1 MQNLRW
7 RQLFLLVSAVGMPC
21 IVWAQSPSDKA
32 HATVSAR
39 LHGLQLTLDSV
50 TGSILRLEHPG
61 PGTWLDTVP
70 NEASLVDLAYPI
82 PQFEPL
88 RLAPR
93 FSRDAR
99 ISVSPDHVVVRWE
112 RLGPSRTAFDLPG
125 RVSAAVTLKAGP
137 DGQSIIMRCRVE
149 NHSQIA
155 VRQVLFPDLLGL
167 IPLGSAGETEFRSGP
182 VVHKPFVALAKPE
195 VDQFYSVNQTFV
207 EFTSTGKEP
216 TMAGRWLDL
225 SGAKGGFS
233 LFPKRSQ
240 WDTGPVVMLQFRERA
255 NRLRMVHAHY
265 VNLTNGQIWE
275 SEEYWLTPHE
285 GHWTKGRAPFTAW
298 LEGTKK
304 GSRHE

>member
-1 MQNLRW
+1 MQNLR
-7 RQLFLLVSAVGMPC
+7 RRFVLLALVLGMHS
-21 IVWAQSPSDKA
+21 IAWSRSPVDNA

-39 LHGLQLTLDSV
+39 FHGTQITLDSAS
-50 TGSILRLEHPG
+50 GSILRLAHPG

-88 RLAPR
+88 RLASR

-99 ISVSPDHVVVRWE
+99 INVSSEQVVVNWN
-112 RLGPSRTAFDLPG
+112 RLGPSRTAFNLPG
-125 RVSAAVTLKAGP
+125 RVSVTVTLKAGP

-149 NHSQIA
+149 NHSQTT

-167 IPLGSAGETEFRSGP
+167 IPIGSAEETEFRSGP
-182 VVHKPFVALAKPE
+182 VVQKPFVALSKPE
-195 VDQFYSVNQTFV
+195 ADQFYSVNQTFV
-207 EFTSTGKEP
+207 EFTSTGKGP

-240 WDTGPVVMLQFRERA
+240 WNTGPVVMLQFRERA
-255 NRLRMVHAHY
+255 NRLRMMYAHD
-265 VNLTNGQIWE
+265 VNLTNGQSWE
-275 SEEYWLTPHE
+275 SDEYCLTPHE
-285 GHWTKGRAPFTAW
+285 GNWTKGRAPFTAW
-298 LEGTKK
+298 LEATKK
-304 GSRHE
+304 GSQHE